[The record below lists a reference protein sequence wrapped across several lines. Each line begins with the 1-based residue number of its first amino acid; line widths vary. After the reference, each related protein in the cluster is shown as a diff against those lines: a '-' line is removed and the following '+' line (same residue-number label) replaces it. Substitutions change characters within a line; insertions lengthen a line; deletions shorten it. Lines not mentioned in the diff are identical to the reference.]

1 MKWVLK
7 RGRNVAERDTW
18 QNTDWAKSIPKIMRG
33 HTKSVRARSTSHHT
47 YKSRTFLKKDYTS
60 RKLYAKKQNMFCPLL
75 HNIGHKKSGQ
85 PFQNIIS

>member
-7 RGRNVAERDTW
+7 RGQHVAERDTW

-60 RKLYAKKQNMFCPLL
+60 RKLYAKNSICFAPFYKILVT
-75 HNIGHKKSGQ
+75 KKVASL
-85 PFQNIIS
+85 FQNIIS